1 MLRFI
6 IILLS
11 VILFSS
17 STIIAKDSQ
26 EKNAVRNYFI
36 MKIADLDVPTF
47 DGPSEKGKKEFFHSF
62 FKKKE
67 QEKII
72 FGFQNINI
80 TCLFST
86 KNKKKCIM
94 HIITGGELT
103 RFLCVLDDEKKL
115 RISKLNER
123 ALQ

>member
-17 STIIAKDSQ
+17 PPIIAKDSQ

-36 MKIADLDVPTF
+36 
-47 DGPSEKGKKEFFHSF
+47 
-62 FKKKE
+62 
-67 QEKII
+67 
-72 FGFQNINI
+72 
-80 TCLFST
+80 
-86 KNKKKCIM
+86 KCIM